1 MIIISFDIGIK
12 NMGYCIFK
20 LNNNDETLQCPP
32 FEILDWAILN
42 LTQPTN
48 SIIHFCNSIN
58 KSKSKK
64 GISLECKKIA
74 KYTKIQQDQGEGE
87 NNIQYYCKKHANDSE
102 YIIVSNMKR
111 MLSTF
116 KKSTKESIIQKCNEM
131 KIEINEKDSKSI
143 LMAALEKHMNMHSII
158 PIVETKQNSANDVDL
173 ISVGKQMKIMLDA
186 NPYINEITHVIIENQ
201 ISPIANRMKTIQGM
215 LSQYF
220 IMKNDNIHI
229 EFISS
234 SNKLKQFSKIEIDS
248 MPTNRTPELEVGAQM
263 NKAKYKEHKND
274 GIFYCNEIL
283 LKNAWLNNWISKIN
297 IKKKDDLAD
306 CFLQGLWY
314 LKKAGHIQYVN
325 NLLIVR
331 GVC

>member
-1 MIIISFDIGIK
+1 MIVISFDIGIK

-20 LNNNDETLQCPP
+20 LSDQTDEHKDPCCPP

-48 SIIHFCNSIN
+48 SIVYFCNSMN
-58 KSKSKK
+58 KPKSKK
-64 GISLECKKIA
+64 GEYIECKKIA
-74 KYTKIQQDQGEGE
+74 KYTKIEDCGCE
-87 NNIQYYCKKHANDSE
+87 NSIVHYYCKKHALESGNS
-102 YIIVSNMKR
+102 IVSNMKR
-111 MLSTF
+111 MLSTY
-116 KKSTKESIIQKCNEM
+116 KKSTKESVIEKCKEL
-131 KIEINEKDSKSI
+131 KIEINEKDSKPNI
-143 LMAALEKHMNMHSII
+143 LSALEKHIKQHSIQ
-158 PIVETKQNSANDVDL
+158 PIESVKQNSANDVDL

-186 NPYINEITHVIIENQ
+186 NPYIDQITHVIIENQ

-234 SNKLKQFSKIEIDS
+234 SNKLKQFSKIETDS
-248 MPTNRTPELEVGAQM
+248 MNVDVVVAAGDGISNSKT
-263 NKAKYKEHKND
+263 KYKEHKKD
-274 GIFYCNEIL
+274 GIFYCDEIL
-283 LKNAWLNNWISKIN
+283 SKNAWLNMWISKIN

-314 LKKAGHIQYVN
+314 LKKAGHIQYIN
-325 NLLIVR
+325 NLLITC
-331 GVC
+331 G

>member
-1 MIIISFDIGIK
+1 MIVISFDIGIK

-20 LNNNDETLQCPP
+20 MNENNGPEDIP
-32 FEILDWAILN
+32 FEILDWSILN

-48 SIIHFCNSIN
+48 SIVYFCNCIN
-58 KSKSKK
+58 KSKCKK
-64 GISLECKKIA
+64 EKSIECKKIA
-74 KYTKIQQDQGEGE
+74 KYTKTQEGDPT
-87 NNIQYYCKKHANDSE
+87 NVQYYCKKHATSSGDT
-102 YIIVSNMKR
+102 IVSNMKR

-116 KKSTKESIIQKCNEM
+116 KKSTKETIIQKCNEM
-131 KIEINEKDSKSI
+131 KIEVNEKDTKPNI
-143 LMAALEKHMNMHSII
+143 LGALEKHIQKNSIQ
-158 PIVETKQNSANDVDL
+158 PIIQTKQGSANDIDL
-173 ISVGKQMKIMLDA
+173 ISIGKQMKIMLDQ
-186 NPYINEITHVIIENQ
+186 NPYVNEITHVIIENQ

-234 SNKLKQFSKIEIDS
+234 SNKLKQFAGLESDS
-248 MPTNRTPELEVGAQM
+248 IHVEPASNI
-263 NKAKYKEHKND
+263 NAKYKEHKKD

-283 LKNAWLNNWISKIN
+283 SKNVWLHSWISKIN

-314 LKKAGHIQYVN
+314 LKKAKHIQYVN
-325 NLLIVR
+325 NLLIIKA
-331 GVC
+331 